1 MRFPKHSGTPGNGP
15 AIEHNLNRMRPRKSR
30 RSHRRIARA
39 QRVRFLAGLITVA
52 LLIVAAAIVGEKNHR
67 SRRPK
72 VSDAATQADAA
83 NPGATLV
90 GSAAERQVYPYS
102 IIEGGA
108 TTAEELMQAVQSD
121 PVVAR
126 HFAKFDLPKTRVE
139 TLRAPRLVH
148 VSYRRGDDVF
158 WTRRKVV
165 IPAGETVLTDGTN
178 YARTRCG
185 NCLSETAGPVSADEP
200 AAAVLDTP
208 VSVSELKL
216 AQRSLT
222 GTPIQPMAAPAAV
235 GSLASSG
242 FTSPTGGG
250 IGGPIGGGVRG
261 SSSSPVPGSSAA
273 GRQPGGNE
281 KGDPANALAV
291 DPAGGSGSSGR
302 GTPGGPGSGSQ
313 GNSGGPGNS
322 GSPGNS
328 GGSVNSGAPANF
340 GAPGTPGGPGAA
352 GGPGT
357 AGGPGGGPG
366 NPPGAPGGPQP
377 PVSVNIPLA
386 PPSDPGDPILP
397 SIDTVLPPGDDPLS
411 PQIEEQTLPQ
421 GGDPGHP
428 GEPGDPGFK
437 NEQPLESIPEP
448 GTTALMLLGGA
459 YALRRLRRTVP

>member
-1 MRFPKHSGTPGNGP
+1 
-15 AIEHNLNRMRPRKSR
+15 MRPRKSR
-30 RSHRRIARA
+30 RSHRRAARA
-39 QRVRFLAGLITVA
+39 QRVRFLAGLITVV
-52 LLIVAAAIVGEKNHR
+52 LLIVAAAIVGEKIHR

-72 VSDAATQADAA
+72 VSHAATQADAA

-90 GSAAERQVYPYS
+90 GSGAERKVYPYS

-222 GTPIQPMAAPAAV
+222 DTPIQPMAAPGAV

-242 FTSPTGGG
+242 FTSPTGG

-261 SSSSPVPGSSAA
+261 SPSSSAPGSSAV
-273 GRQPGGNE
+273 GRQPGGDE
-281 KGDPANALAV
+281 KGDPPNALAV

-302 GTPGGPGSGSQ
+302 GTPGGPGSGSP

-322 GSPGNS
+322 A
-328 GGSVNSGAPANF
+328 APANF
-340 GAPGTPGGPGAA
+340 GGPGTPGA
-352 GGPGT
+352 PGT
-357 AGGPGGGPG
+357 SGGSGGGPG

-421 GGDPGHP
+421 GGDPGDP
-428 GEPGDPGFK
+428 GEPGDPGLQ

-448 GTTALMLLGGA
+448 GTTALMLLGGV